1 MIGDCRSVANP
12 GYGLVMTLIGRTGPS
27 IRTDTTAP
35 LVPNLTPICSS
46 FHRNTPKW
54 SSEAP
59 TRLISPPVIAA
70 AIANTPASIRSAIT
84 VCSTAV
90 SSSTPCTVM
99 KPVPP
104 PVIRAPIL
112 VRNAMTSRTSGSCAV
127 LSITVRPGRQA
138 RRHDQVLGAGVRRR
152 VQVQVRALQLAGL
165 DPDGR
170 VALVHDRAEPGE
182 AAVVE
187 VQVPVAQV
195 APADA
200 LDHGLAEPVQ
210 QGRHEQH
217 RAAEPAG
224 DLGRQHRAGQVGRV
238 DDQRPF
244 GLVELDDR
252 ADRLGQFDG
261 AADVLDRRDVP
272 QHRVAVAGEQG
283 RGDHLQRRVLRAL
296 HENRPVQR
304 SASAHAVTRLGS
316 QSHGR

>member
-1 MIGDCRSVANP
+1 VLDRGQLVHAVHGD
-12 GYGLVMTLIGRTGPS
+12 
-27 IRTDTTAP
+27 
-35 LVPNLTPICSS
+35 
-46 FHRNTPKW
+46 
-54 SSEAP
+54 EAG
-59 TRLISPPVIAA
+59 AA
-70 AIANTPASIRSAIT
+70 AGDPRAHLGQERDDVEDLGLLRGVVDHRPA
-84 VCSTAV
+84 
-90 SSSTPCTVM
+90 
-99 KPVPP
+99 
-104 PVIRAPIL
+104 
-112 VRNAMTSRTSGSCAV
+112 
-127 LSITVRPGRQA
+127 GRQA
-138 RRHDQVLGAGVRRR
+138 SRHDQVLGAGVRRR

-210 QGRHEQH
+210 QGRDEQH

-238 DDQRPF
+238 DDERPF

-272 QHRVAVAGEQG
+272 QHRMAVAGEQG
-283 RGDHLQRRVLRAL
+283 CGDHLQRRVLRAL

-316 QSHGR
+316 QSHAR